1 MLTTNQTAL
10 QLKARTLAQQE
21 FAPMAAEIDA
31 TEAYPWQNIKKL
43 NAAGFMGMTIPKAY
57 GGQRGEYGRING
69 DSPLCIKDPRGH

>member
-43 NAAGFMGMTIPKAY
+43 NALASW
-57 GGQRGEYGRING
+57 E
-69 DSPLCIKDPRGH
+69 